1 MEDIIGVVQGL
12 RGRTIDIV
20 YDLFFSE
27 KRVVAAVVL
36 YFSDLTDIYEKFSL
50 GTIMFGNLSE
60 RRIVK
65 MRSLKLMDERRLA
78 FKNKTLDEILTLHKA
93 NLEIDYEDVLS
104 VIIRKGLLGTSLE
117 FVVQGHPE
125 KKVDFRLERRQVAEV
140 EGLINRVLPDKVK

>member
-50 GTIMFGNLSE
+50 GTILFGNLGE

-65 MRSLKLMDERRLA
+65 LRSLKLMDERRLA

-93 NLEIDYEDVLS
+93 NLEIGYEDVLS
-104 VIIRKGLLGTSLE
+104 VIIRKGLLETSLE